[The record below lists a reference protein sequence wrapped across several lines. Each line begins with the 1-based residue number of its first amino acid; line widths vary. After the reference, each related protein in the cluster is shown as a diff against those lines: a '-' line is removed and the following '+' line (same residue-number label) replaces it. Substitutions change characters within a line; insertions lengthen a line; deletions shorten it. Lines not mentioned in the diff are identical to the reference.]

1 MRLARIKT
9 KTLLIVAILAVPLTA
24 LRAQHGTSPEGLD
37 TWTGQISALNPEKQE
52 ITVTDTTKKGSK
64 SIVATLPNEEVK
76 QGDKA
81 HGIQM
86 SDLAVGQ
93 VIRCTYM
100 KMDYKEKGK
109 KISRNLIV
117 SIEIVSPSKRS

>member
-1 MRLARIKT
+1 MRLARMKIKI
-9 KTLLIVAILAVPLTA
+9 LPVVAILALPLAT
-24 LRAQHGTSPEGLD
+24 LYAQHGTSPEGLD
-37 TWTGQISALNPEKQE
+37 TWTGQISSLNPEKQE
-52 ITVTDTTKKGSK
+52 ITLTDTTKKGK
-64 SIVATLPNEEVK
+64 SIVATLPKEEVK

-100 KMDYKEKGK
+100 KMDYKENGK
-109 KISRNLIV
+109 RISRNLIV

>member
-1 MRLARIKT
+1 MEQTRLKIKA
-9 KTLLIVAILAVPLTA
+9 LLVVAILTLPLVV
-24 LRAQHGTSPEGLD
+24 LHAQHGTSAEGLD
-37 TWTGQISALNPEKQE
+37 TWTGQISALDPEKQE
-52 ITVTDTTKKGSK
+52 ITLTDTKKGK
-64 SIVATLPNEEVK
+64 SIVAVLAKEEVK

-93 VIRCTYM
+93 IVRFTYM
-100 KMDYKEKGK
+100 KMDYKENGK

-117 SIEIVSPSKRS
+117 NIEIVSPSKRS